1 MSEYIAKQGTTAL
14 GIIGT
19 ALGGLA
25 VVGNGMGLL
34 NNGGGCYQNSNV
46 TMHDI
51 EDTQKL
57 AEKDA
62 EIARLNSE
70 RYSDAALASA
80 KEYATQATI
89 DVYKELKSDINGL
102 KEQAAGKWAEQGIV
116 NANITNGMT
125 ALNGQVQST
134 AALVAQIT
142 KTAVPTS
149 AICNFGCGCQTGCGN
164 NV

>member
-34 NNGGGCYQNSNV
+34 NNGGGCYQNSNA

-80 KEYATQATI
+80 KEFTTQATI
-89 DVYKELKSDINGL
+89 DIYKELKADINTM
-102 KEQAAGKWAEQGIV
+102 KEQAAGKWSDQAVI

-125 ALNGQVQST
+125 AINGQVQST